1 MNPFFR
7 TIFAACLLGLT
18 VLSAAQ
24 VVDKNSG
31 PNTGSLWDDS
41 NANPILDRTARR
53 EGDLITILISESA
66 VASYQAQ
73 STADKQDSNAIDLNL
88 FNNVISRLIRPWTSS
103 DTSSQ
108 KGGGTA
114 TQNSKLTAR
123 LTAVVQKVLPNGSMM
138 ITGSRSVTVNKEVQ
152 TFVLSGVIR
161 RDDVR
166 SDNTVLSENI
176 ANADIR
182 LEGKGTIH
190 NRTRRGLL
198 TQILDWLF

>member
-1 MNPFFR
+1 M
-7 TIFAACLLGLT
+7 
-18 VLSAAQ
+18 
-24 VVDKNSG
+24 DKNSG

-73 STADKQDSNAIDLNL
+73 TTADKQDSNAIDLNL

-190 NRTRRGLL
+190 TRTRRGLL